1 MIRFALSGIL
11 AVCLLVIATVA
22 QAQSSYRVQSGDTL
36 VIEVL
41 EDPSLNRATI
51 VLPDGSFSFP
61 FAGTLRASGQ
71 TVPQIEATIRN
82 AIADNFASP
91 PTVFV
96 SVQPLELA
104 EDGDLMEIYVVGEV
118 NLPGLVE
125 MDSGSTVLQAI
136 AVAGGPSR
144 FAAIK
149 RVQLRRIDTRSGAQ
163 SVTTINYKALADGA
177 TMSRDIFLKDGDV
190 IIVPERRLFE

>member
-1 MIRFALSGIL
+1 MKHLTFPGLIL
-11 AVCLLVIATVA
+11 GFLISMMSLAWA
-22 QAQSSYRVQSGDTL
+22 QSYRVQSGDTL

-51 VLPDGSFSFP
+51 VLPDGNFSFP
-61 FAGTLRASGQ
+61 FAGTLRAGGQ
-71 TVPQIEATIRN
+71 TVPQIESAIRT
-82 AIADNFASP
+82 AISSNFANP

-96 SVQPLELA
+96 AVQPLEPEEAGNL
-104 EDGDLMEIYVVGEV
+104 LEIYIVGEV
-118 NLPGLVE
+118 NVPGLVE
-125 MDSGSTVLQAI
+125 MDAGSTVLQAI

-149 RVQLRRIDTRSGAQ
+149 RVQLRRMDPRSGQQ
-163 SVTTINYKALADGA
+163 SVTTINYKAFADGVTA
-177 TMSRDIFLKDGDV
+177 SRDITLKDGDV

>member
-1 MIRFALSGIL
+1 MIRFVLSGL
-11 AVCLLVIATVA
+11 FAACLLVISTVA
-22 QAQSSYRVQSGDTL
+22 HAQSSYRIQPGDTL

-41 EDPSLNRATI
+41 EDPGLNRATI
-51 VLPDGSFSFP
+51 VLSDGTFSFP
-61 FAGTLRASGQ
+61 FAGTLRAGGQ

-82 AIADNFASP
+82 AISSNFAST

-96 SVQPLELA
+96 SVQPLELDLD
-104 EDGDLMEIYVVGEV
+104 EELMEVYIVGEV

-125 MDSGSTVLQAI
+125 MDAGSTVLQAI

-149 RVQLRRIDTRSGAQ
+149 RVQLRRIDPKSGQQ
-163 SVTTINYKALADGA
+163 SVTTINYKAFADGA
-177 TMSRDIFLKDGDV
+177 AMSRDIFLKDGDV